1 MENCIISLIGNLKK
15 KKNDCI
21 LKCEYLLSAI
31 AQTEFSETQLF
42 LQTLYV
48 KWIFRS
54 ACTSAQSD
62 QSSPHAL
69 EDLLL
74 LRPEN
79 TDW

>member
-15 KKNDCI
+15 KKKKKKKNNCI

-48 KWIFRS
+48 
-54 ACTSAQSD
+54 
-62 QSSPHAL
+62 
-69 EDLLL
+69 
-74 LRPEN
+74 
-79 TDW
+79 

>member
-1 MENCIISLIGNLKK
+1 MENCIISLIGNLKKKKKQKK

-48 KWIFRS
+48 
-54 ACTSAQSD
+54 
-62 QSSPHAL
+62 
-69 EDLLL
+69 
-74 LRPEN
+74 
-79 TDW
+79 

>member
-1 MENCIISLIGNLKK
+1 MENCIISLIGNFKKKKKKKKK

-48 KWIFRS
+48 
-54 ACTSAQSD
+54 
-62 QSSPHAL
+62 
-69 EDLLL
+69 
-74 LRPEN
+74 
-79 TDW
+79 

>member
-15 KKNDCI
+15 NKKNDCI

-48 KWIFRS
+48 
-54 ACTSAQSD
+54 
-62 QSSPHAL
+62 
-69 EDLLL
+69 
-74 LRPEN
+74 
-79 TDW
+79 

>member
-1 MENCIISLIGNLKK
+1 MENCIISLIGNLKKKKKKK

-48 KWIFRS
+48 
-54 ACTSAQSD
+54 
-62 QSSPHAL
+62 
-69 EDLLL
+69 
-74 LRPEN
+74 
-79 TDW
+79 

>member
-1 MENCIISLIGNLKK
+1 MENCIISLIGNLKKKK

-48 KWIFRS
+48 
-54 ACTSAQSD
+54 
-62 QSSPHAL
+62 
-69 EDLLL
+69 
-74 LRPEN
+74 
-79 TDW
+79 